1 MNNETIKLET
11 DEKGVE
17 VLLES
22 LCLHF
27 YKLESAADDLE
38 GSKESFEKMATI
50 KKFITSITN

>member
-22 LCLHF
+22 LTRHF
-27 YKLESAADDLE
+27 YYLNEVADHENWSEEKL
-38 GSKESFEKMATI
+38 TI
-50 KKFITSITN
+50 QKFIKSITDNK